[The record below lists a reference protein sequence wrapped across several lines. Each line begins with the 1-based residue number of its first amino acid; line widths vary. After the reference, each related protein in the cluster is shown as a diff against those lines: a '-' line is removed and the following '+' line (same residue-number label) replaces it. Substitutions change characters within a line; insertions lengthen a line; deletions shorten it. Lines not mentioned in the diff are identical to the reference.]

1 MTRRTGRL
9 REALGAFVANWRNV
23 SLRRAQLSF
32 FAAWAAECAFTV
44 ALSIVA
50 YDAGGALAVGVVGLV
65 TVLPSAVLTPLLAPL
80 ADRGRR
86 ERVLV
91 IVSAARGAAMGVA
104 ALIVA
109 LSGPLLAVFAVAA
122 ASSVAASLFRPAH
135 SALLPGL
142 CRTGHE
148 LAGANVVRGM
158 LDSLASLIGPLA
170 AAVLLALADPS
181 AVLAVAAGSAF
192 CAALLAVNL
201 KYEAA
206 PSGRAA
212 SGPARIRD
220 LLTEVVE
227 GIRAVT
233 DNRGL
238 LLILMLVAVQT
249 FTRGALT
256 VFSVVVAMEL
266 LDMGDSG
273 TGALMSAFGVGAV
286 FGSLAASMLV
296 STWRLGAWFAIGVAV
311 WGAPIALIGVFPQ
324 QTPALLLLAA
334 VGIANALIDAGGFT
348 LIGRLTPDAVMARV
362 FGLLETMVAVSIG
375 VGSVVTSAL
384 IEGFGIRPALI
395 MVGVLCPLLA
405 LATWWR
411 IRRIDRTV
419 QDLDGEIGLLK
430 RVPMLDPL
438 PLPVIEMLARGLEP
452 VDVDAGATVF
462 AQGEVGDRYYVIES
476 GEIDVIGDGRHI
488 TTLGPGEGF
497 GEIALLRRTP
507 RTATTR
513 ARTAA
518 RLRALTADR
527 FTTSVLGF
535 SSSAVVAEEDVDERL
550 GRYRPAGRHD

>member
-9 REALGAFVANWRNV
+9 REALGAFAANWRNV

-50 YDAGGALAVGVVGLV
+50 YDAGGALAVGIVGLV

-86 ERVLV
+86 ERVLF
-91 IVSAARGAAMGVA
+91 IVSAARGAAMGIA

-109 LSGPLLAVFAVAA
+109 LSGPVFAVYAVAA

-142 CRTGHE
+142 CRTGNE

-158 LDSLASLIGPLA
+158 LDSLASLIGPLV
-170 AAVLLALADPS
+170 AAVLLALVDSS

-192 CAALLAVNL
+192 CAALLVTRL
-201 KYEAA
+201 KYESA
-206 PSGRAA
+206 PSGHAPRAA
-212 SGPARIRD
+212 RVPS
-220 LLTEVVE
+220 LMTEVVE

-238 LLILMLVAVQT
+238 LLILLLVAAQT

-256 VFSVVVAMEL
+256 VFSVVVAIEL

-273 TGALMSAFGVGAV
+273 AGALMSALGVGAV
-286 FGSLAASMLV
+286 CGSLAASMLV

-334 VGIANALIDAGGFT
+334 VGVANALIDAGGFT
-348 LIGRLTPDAVMARV
+348 LVGRLTPDAVMARV
-362 FGLLETMVAVSIG
+362 FGLLETLVAVSIG
-375 VGSVVTSAL
+375 VGSLVASAL

-395 MVGVLCPLLA
+395 IVGLLCPVLA
-405 LATWWR
+405 VASWWR

-419 QDLDGEIGLLK
+419 QDLDEELGLLK

-507 RTATTR
+507 RTATAR
-513 ARTAA
+513 ARTAT

>member
-9 REALGAFVANWRNV
+9 REALGAFAANWRNV

-50 YDAGGALAVGVVGLV
+50 YDAGGAIAVGVVGLV

-91 IVSAARGAAMGVA
+91 IVSAARGTAMGVA

-109 LSGPLLAVFAVAA
+109 LSGPVVAVYAVAA

-158 LDSLASLIGPLA
+158 LDSLASLIGPLV

-192 CAALLAVNL
+192 CAALLVVNL
-201 KYEAA
+201 RYESA

-212 SGPARIRD
+212 AGPVRMRS

-227 GIRAVT
+227 GVRTVT

-238 LLILMLVAVQT
+238 LLILLLVAAQT

-256 VFSVVVAMEL
+256 VFSVVVAIEL

-334 VGIANALIDAGGFT
+334 VGVANALIDAGGFT

-395 MVGVLCPLLA
+395 IVGVLCPLLA
-405 LATWWR
+405 VASWWR

-438 PLPVIEMLARGLEP
+438 PLPVIELLARGLER
-452 VDVDAGATVF
+452 VEVGAGATVF

-488 TTLGPGEGF
+488 TTLGAGEGF

-513 ARTAA
+513 ARTAV
-518 RLRALTADR
+518 RLRALTAER
-527 FTTSVLGF
+527 FTASVLGF
-535 SSSAVVAEEDVDERL
+535 SSSAVVAEEGVDGRL
-550 GRYRPAGRHD
+550 GRYRPAESHD